1 MSCLH
6 IFYKNDNEYEY
17 EMDSFSY
24 SYSLSMLTLSIHVP
38 DHLKE
43 KFGEMYPIF
52 KNTEIS
58 RADIGDFMKSYTE
71 EHNIMAQPPR
81 SLIRS
86 MKGEKNL
93 VGHTFAEM
101 VLRTRLGSD
110 QSTPSG

>member
-1 MSCLH
+1 
-6 IFYKNDNEYEY
+6 
-17 EMDSFSY
+17 MDSFSY

-43 KFGEMYPIF
+43 KFSEMYPIF